1 MAIAGTDASE
11 TINGTSGNDS
21 INALGGDDTINPSIG
36 IDTVDGGSGN
46 DLLIVNYSSITYGEI
61 STTFNSSDR
70 TSGYLKAN
78 NSSNSYYQVTFS
90 NVERF
95 NITGTANNDYL
106 YGAALNDNLSGGG
119 GNDTL
124 DGAAGND
131 ILNGGIGNDNLIGG
145 DGNDTYV
152 VDSIADT
159 ITETSTGGTDIVQA
173 SITWNLGANLENIT
187 LTGSA
192 VINGTGNELNN
203 IITGNTANNTLSGG
217 SGNDTLNGG
226 VGNDNL
232 IGGLGNDTYIVDS
245 NTDIVT
251 EAANEGIDTV
261 QSAINWIL
269 GANLEN
275 LTLTGSAAINGTGN
289 ELNNIIRGNSA
300 NNIINGGAGSDNLI
314 GGLGNDI
321 YIVDLSSDIVTE
333 AANQGTDTVD
343 SAISWILAANL
354 ENLTLTGSA
363 AINGTGNGLNNIITG
378 NSGNNTLT
386 GGAGNDNINGDAGN
400 DIIYGSSGGSV
411 GEIDTLSGGA
421 GVDKFI
427 LATDTQVFYDDGNT
441 GTDGTS
447 NYALI
452 TDFNS
457 AEDFIQ
463 LQNPKTDYIL
473 TSSPTNL
480 PTGTAI
486 YRNKP
491 NTEPDELI
499 GIIQGSSN
507 LSIDGSYFNF
517 VNPSIL
523 QFSTS
528 NYSVKEYGTVVT
540 AVTITRTGSSKGV
553 ASATVTPGNGSA
565 IAPNDYNSNP
575 IVVNFADGDTT
586 AKTVVI
592 PIVDDVL
599 VEGNETINLSLT
611 NPSGSAIIGA
621 QNTAVLSIL
630 DNDVSTSETHPRLYV
645 DATRIS
651 QIKAA
656 IQVAGSH
663 HQQAFNA
670 MKARVDQNNWRVY
683 DDDPNDT
690 VWNSARSHM
699 AREAAFMYLLT
710 NDSKYAQISYNAL
723 YDIYNNVDPSNRLPS
738 SGDGIGRATVGRNFA
753 LAYDW
758 AYNGWTQDQRN
769 YIKGKL
775 DLSLDSWVTYS
786 HANLNDPTKAS
797 NWVAVCRGAELVMM
811 LAAREEQTRSS
822 RYSDLKNWLNL
833 NLQNGYG
840 NLGVTQ
846 EGIGYSNFGG
856 TYLVPAVYALRS
868 VGDTSLD
875 ASFNSKAF
883 WQQAMYAGS
892 FAMNPYGERDFLQSG
907 VSSGAY
913 LSYYDEGWASL
924 LLGSVPQDQLPYYRY
939 FYDRHTGIY
948 APGTPA
954 EKFDE
959 DHGGTV
965 WSLIYYPENGTSVNP
980 TGIFSQAVSD
990 EDRGAYFFR
999 NHWQDAND
1007 VLVSIMADT
1016 VNHSHAWD
1024 QSEAFNLGLI
1034 AYNTHFI
1041 GGPGKEDISTSNP
1054 GVFSG
1059 LLVDGEA
1066 QLNQKTT
1073 GTKEFFSSNPDGG
1086 GYVIVDGGQKYSS
1099 LGLSSAKRHFLVDF
1113 STNTGTTIL
1122 STLDRIQ
1129 DESNHSYTW
1138 QLNVGDDVSNAGVS
1152 VSSGSEGGLSTFL
1165 LSGKNSSYLKGWVMY
1180 PTNASI
1186 AAGDPLKV
1194 ITSGANADI
1203 WVAMVLGTGTPLQG
1217 TVTGT
1222 GLNAVL
1228 QVGGDRIRYDATSN
1242 RIISEAIAASA
1253 PNLAATEYNN
1263 TNSSNLANNVFSDS
1277 NFNDTLI
1284 GSAGSDMIIDGL
1296 GNDSDIAN
1304 VVNNIVQ
1311 QAGGDSINRFIR
1323 GASGER
1329 REFTNIANND
1339 VVSSGS
1345 TTAWRLSDGIS
1356 ENPGFGSGALLGTT
1370 SSTAGFTGSNID
1382 LNLASSNTGKFFF
1395 A

>member
-1 MAIAGTDASE
+1 MAIQQATIAGTDASE

-21 INALGGDDTINPSIG
+21 INALGGDDTINPGIG

-46 DLLIVNYSSITYGEI
+46 DLLIVNYSSITYGGI

-70 TSGYLKAN
+70 TSGYLRAN
-78 NSSNSYYQVTFS
+78 NTSSSYYQVTFS

-95 NITGTANNDYL
+95 NITGTANNDYI
-106 YGAALNDNLSGGG
+106 YGAALNDSLNGGR

-152 VDSIADT
+152 VDSTTDR
-159 ITETSTGGTDIVQA
+159 ITETSTGGTDTVQS
-173 SITWNLGANLENIT
+173 SITWTLGSNLENLSLI
-187 LTGSA
+187 GSN
-192 VINGTGNELNN
+192 VINGTGNGLNN
-203 IITGNTANNTLSGG
+203 TITGNSANNTLSGG
-217 SGNDTLNGG
+217 SGSDTLYGG
-226 VGNDNL
+226 AGNDKL
-232 IGGLGNDTYIVDS
+232 LGGLGDDAYFVDS
-245 NTDIVT
+245 NTDIIT

-261 QSAINWIL
+261 QSATSWVL
-269 GANLEN
+269 GSNLEN
-275 LTLTGSAAINGTGN
+275 LTLTGSAVINGIGN

-300 NNIINGGAGSDNLI
+300 NNVLNGGAGSDNLI
-314 GGLGNDI
+314 GDLGNDI
-321 YIVDLSSDIVTE
+321 YVVDISSDVVTE
-333 AANQGTDTVD
+333 AANQGNDTVQ
-343 SAISWILAANL
+343 SAVSWILGANI
-354 ENLTLTGSA
+354 ENLNLTGNA

-378 NSGNNTLT
+378 NSANNTLS
-386 GGAGNDNINGDAGN
+386 GAAGNDNINAGAGN
-400 DIIYGSSGGSV
+400 DIIYGSSGGTGS
-411 GEIDTLSGGA
+411 EIDTLTGGT
-421 GVDKFI
+421 GIDKFI
-427 LATDTQVFYDDGNT
+427 LGTATQVFYDDGNT
-441 GTDGTS
+441 GADGRS

-463 LQNPKTDYIL
+463 LQGAKTDYLL

-480 PTGTAI
+480 PAGTAI

-507 LSIDGSYFNF
+507 LSLDGSYFNF

-523 QFSTS
+523 QFSTT
-528 NYSVKEYGTVVT
+528 NYSVKEDGTVVT
-540 AVTITRTGSSKGV
+540 AVTVTRTGSSKGA
-553 ASATVTPGNGSA
+553 ASATVTPRNGSA
-565 IAPNDYNSNP
+565 IAPNDYNSTP
-575 IVVNFADGDTT
+575 IVINFADGDTT
-586 AKTVVI
+586 PKTLVI
-592 PIVDDVL
+592 PIVNDVL

-630 DNDVSTSETHPRLYV
+630 DNDGSTSAAHPRLYV
-645 DATRIS
+645 NPTRIS
-651 QIKAA
+651 QIKSA

-683 DDDPNDT
+683 DDDPNDGI
-690 VWNSARSHM
+690 WSSARSHL

-738 SGDGIGRATVGRNFA
+738 SGAGIGRATVGRNFA

-758 AYNGWTQDQRN
+758 AYNGWTQNQRDFV
-769 YIKGKL
+769 KDKL
-775 DLSLDSWVTYS
+775 NLSLDSWLTYS
-786 HANLNDPTKAS
+786 HANLTDPSKAS

-811 LAAREEQTRSS
+811 LAAREEQNRSS
-822 RYSDLKNWLNL
+822 RYTELKNWLKL

-883 WQQAMYAGS
+883 WQLPMYAGS

-924 LLGSVPQDQLPYYRY
+924 LLGSVPQNQLPYYRY
-939 FYDRHTGIY
+939 FYDRHMGIY

-965 WSLIYYPENGTSVNP
+965 WSLIYYPENVTSVNP
-980 TGIFSQAVSD
+980 TGSFSQAVSD

-999 NHWQDAND
+999 NRWQDAND

-1016 VNHSHAWD
+1016 VHHDHAWD

-1041 GGPGKEDISTSNP
+1041 GGPGREDLSSSNP
-1054 GVFSG
+1054 GAFSA

-1066 QLNQKTT
+1066 QLNEKTT
-1073 GTKEFFSSNPDGG
+1073 GTKEFFRRDSGSG

-1099 LGLSSAKRHFLVDF
+1099 LGLNSTKRHFLVDF
-1113 STNTGTTIL
+1113 STNSGTTIL

-1129 DESNHSYTW
+1129 DESNHTYTW
-1138 QLNVGDDVSNAGVS
+1138 QLNVGDDVGNAGVS
-1152 VSSGSEGGLSTFL
+1152 VSSGSEGGLRTFL
-1165 LSGKNSSYLKGWVMY
+1165 LSGKNGSYLKGWVLY
-1180 PTNASI
+1180 PTNASVI
-1186 AAGDPLKV
+1186 AGDPLQV
-1194 ITSGANADI
+1194 ITSGANANI
-1203 WVAMVLGTGTPLQG
+1203 WVAMVLGTGTPLQA

-1222 GLNAVL
+1222 GMNAVL
-1228 QVGGDRIRYDATSN
+1228 QVGGDRIRYDAASN
-1242 RIISEAIAASA
+1242 RIISEAITASA

-1263 TNSSNLANNVFSDS
+1263 TITSNFASDALAPNLAATEYNNTITSNFANDVFSTDQ
-1277 NFNDTLI
+1277 I
-1284 GSAGSDMIIDGL
+1284 GSLNVPNID
-1296 GNDSDIAN
+1296 I
-1304 VVNNIVQ
+1304 
-1311 QAGGDSINRFIR
+1311 
-1323 GASGER
+1323 
-1329 REFTNIANND
+1329 
-1339 VVSSGS
+1339 VSSGS
-1345 TTAWRLSDGIS
+1345 TNSWRLSDGITG
-1356 ENPGFGSGALLGTT
+1356 NDPFGSGDIFETMLGNT
-1370 SSTAGFTGSNID
+1370 GFPESNIQGF
-1382 LNLASSNTGKFFF
+1382 SVG
-1395 A
+1395 